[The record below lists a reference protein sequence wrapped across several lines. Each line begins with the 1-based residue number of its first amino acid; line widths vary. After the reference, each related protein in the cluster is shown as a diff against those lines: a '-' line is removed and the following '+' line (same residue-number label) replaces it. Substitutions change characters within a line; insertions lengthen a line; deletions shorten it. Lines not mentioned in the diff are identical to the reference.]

1 MALAII
7 ILIVW
12 LILGIN
18 ILTSPDDPSPTDYL
32 FTWIALMLALVKEV
46 FDKL

>member
-1 MALAII
+1 MGIALI
-7 ILIVW
+7 ILVVW
-12 LILGIN
+12 LILGIT
-18 ILTSPDDPSPTDYL
+18 ILTNPDDPSPTEYL